1 MKARKIAFMLL
12 AGVFLIIFAYAA
24 ISVNFLISDNY
35 TIIEGSAIDSSLP
48 PGIYP
53 SEDTSLPVGT
63 GGMLTDGKVKSAYGR
78 QMVTLKVFNLIPVKE
93 VSVNTVQSPV
103 VYPSGECIGVKLYS
117 KGIIVTGFTDFDT
130 SEGLCVS
137 PGAVAGLKSGD
148 IITAINGVETS
159 SINEFTGIADT
170 AGECVLDV
178 KRGEK
183 VFKLKVSPQLCTD
196 GHKRLGIYVKNSIAG
211 VGTMTFSTKAD
222 GQFAAL
228 GHGISDSDT
237 GVLLPIQRGTLYKA
251 DIIDIK
257 KGTRG
262 NPGEIIGALSDDNLM
277 GECTSNTNGG
287 IYGILYD
294 NTPKGRAM
302 TVAPKGEV
310 KEGKATLICTVDES
324 GEPREYTVE
333 ILSVN
338 RLSQNK
344 TKSFSIKVTDEKLL
358 KKTGGIVQ
366 GMSGSP
372 IIQNG
377 KLVGAVTHV
386 FVNDPTRGYGIFIEN
401 MLSEAEKLSD

>member
-1 MKARKIAFMLL
+1 MKSRKI
-12 AGVFLIIFAYAA
+12 VFTLFLSAALIIILYAA
-24 ISVNFLISDNY
+24 VSVNFLISDSY
-35 TIIEGSAIDSSLP
+35 TIIEGSRIEASLP

-63 GGMLTDGKVKSAYGR
+63 GGILSGGEVKSKNAER
-78 QMVTLKVFNLIPVKE
+78 RVTLKVFNLIPVKE

-103 VYPSGECIGVKLYS
+103 VYPSGECIGVKIYS
-117 KGIIVTGFTDFDT
+117 RGIIVTGFTDFDT

-148 IITAINGVETS
+148 IITAINGVATTS
-159 SINEFTGIADT
+159 ISEFTGIADSS
-170 AGECVLDV
+170 GECVLDV
-178 KRGEK
+178 TRGEK
-183 VFKLKVSPQLCTD
+183 SFRLKVNPKPCTD
-196 GHKRLGIYVKNSIAG
+196 GHMRMGIYVKNSIAG
-211 VGTMTFSTKAD
+211 VGTMTFSTKD
-222 GQFAAL
+222 EGRFAAL

-251 DIIDIK
+251 DIIDIR

-262 NPGEIIGALSDDNLM
+262 NPGEIIGALSDDNLI
-277 GECTSNTNGG
+277 GECTSNTLGG

-294 NTPKGRAM
+294 QTAADTPM

-310 KEGKATLICTVDES
+310 EKGKASLICTVDED
-324 GEPREYTVE
+324 GKPREYNVE

-344 TKSFSIKVTDEKLL
+344 TKSFSLKVTDEKLL

-372 IIQNG
+372 ILQNG

-401 MLSEAEKLSD
+401 MLAEAKKSK

>member
-1 MKARKIAFMLL
+1 MKSRKI
-12 AGVFLIIFAYAA
+12 VFTLFLSAALIIFLYAA
-24 ISVNFLISDNY
+24 VSVNFLISDSY
-35 TIIEGSAIDSSLP
+35 TIIEGSRIEASLP

-63 GGMLTDGKVKSAYGR
+63 GGVLSGGEVKSKNAER
-78 QMVTLKVFNLIPVKE
+78 RVTLKVFNLIPVKE

-103 VYPSGECIGVKLYS
+103 VYPSGECIGVKIYS
-117 KGIIVTGFTDFDT
+117 RGIIVTGFTDFDT

-148 IITAINGVETS
+148 IITAINGVATTS
-159 SINEFTGIADT
+159 ISEFTGIADSS
-170 AGECVLDV
+170 GECVLDV
-178 KRGEK
+178 TRGEK
-183 VFKLKVSPQLCTD
+183 SFRLKVNPKPCTD
-196 GHKRLGIYVKNSIAG
+196 GHMRMGIYVKNSIAG
-211 VGTMTFSTKAD
+211 VGTMTFSTKD
-222 GQFAAL
+222 EGRFAAL

-251 DIIDIK
+251 DIIDIR

-287 IYGILYD
+287 IYGVLYD
-294 NTPKGRAM
+294 NTPKDRAM

-324 GEPREYTVE
+324 GEPLEYTVE

-372 IIQNG
+372 ILQNG
-377 KLVGAVTHV
+377 RIVGAVTHV

-401 MLSEAEKLSD
+401 MLAEAKKSK